1 MAEADPALRD
11 CGVSY
16 CGNDGQPENRASSDD
31 VAGRLARRD
40 PEIVA
45 RAFVGSVH
53 HFVVFD
59 LLFQA
64 QDTMPMPEE
73 TFLRGVVDLLFRG
86 VDPGGST

>member
-1 MAEADPALRD
+1 MR
-11 CGVSY
+11 
-16 CGNDGQPENRASSDD
+16 
-31 VAGRLARRD
+31 AGRLARRD

-86 VDPGGST
+86 CLLYTSDAADERSSVSLGGRRIIKKKNSEK